1 MADEKLVV
9 EKTLAKPII
18 RPDITKIG
26 LPERQHFT
34 VVVDGREVC
43 VWAEL
48 KDMPV
53 AVRDWILALAEAQV
67 KG

>member
-9 EKTLAKPII
+9 EKTLAKPIA
-18 RPDITKIG
+18 RPSITKIG
-26 LPERQHFT
+26 LPERQHFM
-34 VVVDGREVC
+34 VVVEGRETC

-48 KDMPV
+48 KDMPA
-53 AVRDWILALAEAQV
+53 AVRDWILAQAEMQI

>member
-1 MADEKLVV
+1 MADEKLIV
-9 EKTLAKPII
+9 EKTLDKPIV
-18 RPDITKIG
+18 REPITKIG
-26 LPERQHFT
+26 LPERQHFM
-34 VVVDGREVC
+34 VVVDGRQVC

-53 AVRDWILALAEAQV
+53 AVRDWILAQAEAQV